1 MHPIS
6 DMGEV
11 SLDLIHY
18 DAVVDEEVSSFN
30 RRTFQPFVSFKK
42 LVIAC
47 STKKSICKSVL
58 YAYRKEKYPEIPPNL
73 ETHPHPTRYFSYSVS
88 ASASIMLNVRL
99 IESFD
104 VRVPRP

>member
-73 ETHPHPTRYFSYSVS
+73 ETHPHPFSYSVS